1 MPDARLRTLRGQ
13 AIPTQSDYL
22 IEFVTIA
29 QEGSFAKAAIALSSS
44 QSSLSRHLKSVESNL
59 GMTLLERHSDGV
71 TLTEAGRYVF
81 NRTGDI
87 IDAVQDILLYASEHH
102 DTDLIAIGG
111 MTIFPK
117 VMRMM
122 LDMQAASAEPVKLKS
137 LPTGTFTET
146 EIVDMLDNHYA
157 DAYLT
162 MDTDG
167 RLDYLDDE
175 YQIFP
180 AFSSPVVAV
189 MQETNPLA
197 AKPELLIGDLEGQ
210 LLFHAQTSFDGERVN
225 WEDTK
230 VKLHRANVDYRSKTC
245 TLEDRAN
252 LMVDLKNGLML
263 LPEAYYGIDLLRE
276 AGRVVQQVKGLEKNF
291 IVVCRKG
298 EQVGTAIEAM
308 HLGTIS

>member
-117 VMRMM
+117 VMRMIF
-122 LDMQAASAEPVKLKS
+122 DIQAASAEPVKFKS

-180 AFSSPVVAV
+180 RSARPSL
-189 MQETNPLA
+189 PL
-197 AKPELLIGDLEGQ
+197 
-210 LLFHAQTSFDGERVN
+210 
-225 WEDTK
+225 
-230 VKLHRANVDYRSKTC
+230 
-245 TLEDRAN
+245 
-252 LMVDLKNGLML
+252 
-263 LPEAYYGIDLLRE
+263 
-276 AGRVVQQVKGLEKNF
+276 
-291 IVVCRKG
+291 CRKPIRLRRNSNCCSATLKASCCSMRKPASTENASTG
-298 EQVGTAIEAM
+298 KTRK
-308 HLGTIS
+308 